1 MKRIDNF
8 FTTAPY
14 WKIFL
19 VALTLTTVI
28 FFIMSSFFW
37 NGLVDLNGNPIH
49 TNLSFLKIGLA
60 FGVFSGTLICLTTS
74 MARNNIKFWDKA
86 DVVRELINK
95 ANTKKQLMS
104 IRLNDYKEL
113 KQLSSGVQHY
123 TEVKHL
129 NELLTTK
136 ETFIK

>member
-1 MKRIDNF
+1 
-8 FTTAPY
+8 
-14 WKIFL
+14 
-19 VALTLTTVI
+19 
-28 FFIMSSFFW
+28 
-37 NGLVDLNGNPIH
+37 
-49 TNLSFLKIGLA
+49 
-60 FGVFSGTLICLTTS
+60 